1 MEPLGA
7 EDPRAIGGYRLLRRL
22 GAGGMGRVYL
32 GRSGGGRTVAV
43 KVVHAHFAA
52 DEQFRARFRREI
64 EAARL
69 VGGDWTAPVLDAD
82 PDAATPWVATGYVAG
97 PDLQQAVE
105 QHGPLPEPA
114 VRALGAGLAEALTTV
129 HERGLLHRDVKPSNV
144 LLTLD
149 GPRLIDF
156 GIARA
161 TDVTASLTAT
171 GVSVGSPGYMSPEQV
186 QGHDVGGPT
195 DVFSL
200 GAVLAFAA
208 TGRPPF
214 SGDGAAVLLYK
225 VVHEEPR
232 LTGLAGELLDV
243 VAACLAKEP
252 GARPP
257 VAEVARRL
265 AGEAGAGGAAE
276 LIAGGWLP
284 GPVVEGVSRRAVA
297 LLELE
302 AETPEDGDDTGTH
315 AGGSGNAGN
324 PQGSFGPAPSAY
336 GPTAPSHTPPP
347 SRHTPPPSYGA
358 PTPRPSAYGSTPAAG
373 QARLPTVSAG
383 YGPAGR
389 PGPAPAT
396 GAYHPYG
403 PHVAHGG
410 TGPHA
415 FRPPPR
421 PTWRDRLP
429 VWVGAGVAVVLLVL
443 GFLVPL
449 PWEGDGGD
457 GSSAGTTGGTHAGTT
472 GNSGEGDERSI
483 PKGFIGTW
491 TGGVFTE
498 NGLSSGVLTVTI
510 EEGGV
515 GSEALRLTTAFA
527 GEECNS
533 VGTVESVTDTKLMI
547 TEELVGKNPTMF
559 GVPMCSTAGEGATL
573 RLGEEGGTLHFSS
586 RDQPAGNPTGKLTR
600 QTD

>member
-7 EDPRAIGGYRLLRRL
+7 EDPRVIGGYRLLRRL

-232 LTGLAGELLDV
+232 LTGLEGELLDV

-252 GARPP
+252 AARPP

-297 LLELE
+297 LLGLE
-302 AETPEDGDDTGTH
+302 AETPGGSDPAAEH
-315 AGGSGNAGN
+315 PGGSGNAGS

-336 GPTAPSHTPPP
+336 GPTAPSRPTPPP
-347 SRHTPPPSYGA
+347 SRHTPPPSYGP
-358 PTPRPSAYGSTPAAG
+358 PTPPPSAYGPTPAAG
-373 QARLPTVSAG
+373 QAHLPTASAG
-383 YGPAGR
+383 FGPAGR

-403 PHVAHGG
+403 PHAAHGG
-410 TGPHA
+410 TGPHG
-415 FRPPPR
+415 FRPPPPR

-449 PWEGDGGD
+449 PWEGDGG
-457 GSSAGTTGGTHAGTT
+457 GGTSGGTHAGTT
-472 GNSGEGDERSI
+472 GNPGEDRGTAI
-483 PKGFIGTW
+483 PKGFVGTW
-491 TGGVFTE
+491 SGEVTTDS
-498 NGLSSGVLTVTI
+498 GLSGGVLTVTV

-515 GSEALRLTTAFA
+515 GGEALELSTLFA
-527 GEECNS
+527 GETCRG
-533 VGTVESVTDTKLMI
+533 VGTVKSVTDTELTF
-547 TEELVGKNPTMF
+547 TEELVGENPTVF
-559 GVPMCSTAGEGATL
+559 GVPLCSTAGESSTL
-573 RLGEEGGTLHFSS
+573 RLGDGGRTLHFSA
-586 RDQPAGNPTGKLTR
+586 RDQAAGNPTGELTR
-600 QTD
+600 AGG